1 MKTNEKKLT
10 EFSPGGGCGCKID
23 QKTLIDIIPKLTK
36 SSNNLIVDFSMFD
49 DAAIYKINKKESIV
63 TTTDFFMPIV
73 DKAYDFGKIS
83 AANAISDI
91 YAMGGKPLLALAIVA
106 MPFEKIN
113 SKDVKNILKGGNEI
127 CRKADIVIA
136 GGHTINSSEPIY
148 GLSVTGL
155 INSKNIVKNSNAKH
169 DDVIFLTKPLGVGI
183 LASALKKNCLSTRD
197 YKCLIKNTTKLNKVG
212 YKLSQKNLISSMTDI
227 TGFGLIGHLKEM
239 SVSSKKSAIIY
250 SNELPLLNN
259 VRKYIKMNCLTS
271 ASKKNWEFSKNM
283 VYNNISNE
291 LKDIVSDPQTS
302 GGLLFSCSK
311 KNIKKV
317 FNILKK
323 NGFKDATII
332 GEFKND
338 KKPKII
344 FS

>member
-1 MKTNEKKLT
+1 MKTDKKKLT

-23 QKTLIDIIPKLTK
+23 QKTLIDIIPKLIK

-49 DAAIYKINKKESIV
+49 DAAVYKINKKESIV

-73 DKAYDFGKIS
+73 DRAYDFGKIS

-106 MPFEKIN
+106 MPFEQIN

-127 CRKADIVIA
+127 CRKADIIIA

-155 INSKNIVKNSNAKH
+155 INSKKIVKNSNAQH
-169 DDVIFLTKPLGVGI
+169 NDVIFLTKPLGVGI
-183 LASALKKNCLSTRD
+183 LASALKKNCLTTRD
-197 YKCLIKNTTKLNKVG
+197 YNCLIKNTTKLNKVG
-212 YKLSQKNLISSMTDI
+212 YELSQKNLISSMTDI
-227 TGFGLIGHLKEM
+227 TGFGLVGHLKEM
-239 SVSSKKSAIIY
+239 CVSSKKSAIIY
-250 SNELPLLNN
+250 SHELPLLNN
-259 VRKYIKMNCLTS
+259 VRKYIKLNCLTS
-271 ASKKNWEFSKNM
+271 ASKKNWEFAKNI
-283 VYNNISNE
+283 VHYNITDE
-291 LKDIVSDPQTS
+291 LRNIVSDPQTS

-311 KNIKKV
+311 KNIKNV
-317 FNILKK
+317 FDILKK
-323 NGFKDATII
+323 NEFKDSAII
-332 GEFKND
+332 GEFKNE

>member
-1 MKTNEKKLT
+1 MKTDKKKLT

-23 QKTLIDIIPKLTK
+23 QKTLIDIIPKLIK

-49 DAAIYKINKKESIV
+49 DAAVYKINKKESIV

-73 DKAYDFGKIS
+73 DRAYDFGKIS

-127 CRKADIVIA
+127 CRKADIIIA

-155 INSKNIVKNSNAKH
+155 INSKKIVKNSNAQH
-169 DDVIFLTKPLGVGI
+169 NDVIFLTKPLGVGI
-183 LASALKKNCLSTRD
+183 LASALKKNCLTTRD
-197 YKCLIKNTTKLNKVG
+197 YNCLIKNTTKLNKVG
-212 YKLSQKNLISSMTDI
+212 YELSQKNLISSMTDI
-227 TGFGLIGHLKEM
+227 TGFGLVGHLKEM
-239 SVSSKKSAIIY
+239 CVSSKKSAIIY
-250 SNELPLLNN
+250 SHELPLLNN
-259 VRKYIKMNCLTS
+259 VRKYIKLNCLTS
-271 ASKKNWEFSKNM
+271 ASKKNWEFAKNI
-283 VYNNISNE
+283 VHYNITDE
-291 LKDIVSDPQTS
+291 LRNIVSDPQTS

-311 KNIKKV
+311 KNIKNV
-317 FNILKK
+317 FDILKK
-323 NGFKDATII
+323 NEFKDSAII
-332 GEFKND
+332 GEFKNE